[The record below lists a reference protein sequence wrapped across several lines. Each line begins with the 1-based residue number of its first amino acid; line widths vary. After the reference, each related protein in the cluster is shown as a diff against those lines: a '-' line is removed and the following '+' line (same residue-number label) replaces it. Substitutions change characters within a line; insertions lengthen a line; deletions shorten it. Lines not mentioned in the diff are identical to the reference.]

1 MLSSQKSF
9 FRLTHMEIMFLTL
22 NGKRRGQSKR
32 ILKQHQTIIQIKMI
46 VNHPKN
52 SDYFINSVSKTF

>member
-9 FRLTHMEIMFLTL
+9 FRLTHMEIMLLTL
-22 NGKRRGQSKR
+22 NSNRRGQSKR
-32 ILKQHQTIIQIKMI
+32 ILKHQTIIQIKMI

-52 SDYFINSVSKTF
+52 SDYLINSVSKTF